1 MSNLLPFVAKKA
13 HKGVGA
19 LEALVSHYE
28 KLMTEPLENPFNPRQ
43 DPWVWGSWSW
53 PSAGR
58 FIKNEAITEFPTYT
72 ITMPPAARLPDKT
85 VLEIQALVLHAY
97 VTGFKSQGS
106 LYKLIRGLLMIEQA
120 LRTRSPIGVA
130 NFAAL
135 KVNDLN
141 NAVEIRGG
149 VVIPLSPA
157 KRMLES
163 CKIVSSGAVKNW
175 VDENQVKQA
184 AQYNWNSKS
193 LDAGNRD
200 KLPDS
205 RAVSALADYFSG
217 QPWLTWGESS
227 EGIDE
232 DHKNLLVSSVLAIF
246 CMVPSRSDEL
256 LSNLSVNGL
265 VRQPESQVGEVLG
278 ITWYADKVAMDH
290 VKWVPY
296 THSGV
301 FEAVIEEAFA
311 RLKLLTKDARAL
323 LRRWDSQR
331 PEFDAVEFEAAKREN
346 RLPKGWPWFNEKLK
360 LRYSDAMFVC
370 LKHQFHQRFNTVN
383 NVVTPI
389 TVTNF
394 RDHLRKKTIKNNW
407 SGEPIDL
414 PGFFERIGHEG
425 LSLSTDDYNTHSF
438 RHMVNTAA
446 RLGGMSE
453 FDVNLWSHRRQVGQG
468 EVYNHTTGEQ
478 RRNLIVHGDSKDRE
492 LTPQERLSQ
501 INHDHPLTRK
511 NLGIRYEV
519 IGNSFGGFTF
529 NHPLGTCIHNYA
541 ESPCLRDND
550 CVMCP
555 ENAHCKGDKRTLKNL
570 QKELDE
576 ANQFLDM
583 ATENVD
589 RRGIDKYQGRSQ
601 TLIAL
606 VDVLGDDSPLADG
619 AIVVLSP
626 DEVPK
631 SGLLERAKMAAD
643 YIKKSQPQIE
653 SDHSRATA
661 ELGVSREL
669 PNRSGDDPEDSN
681 HAGFDGGA
689 LVDGLMMDFE
699 DED

>member
-13 HKGVGA
+13 HKGGVA

-28 KLMTEPLENPFNPRQ
+28 KLMKEPLENPLNLEQ
-43 DPWVWGSWSW
+43 GPWVWGSWSW

-58 FIKNEAITEFPTYT
+58 FIKNEAIAEFPKFT
-72 ITMPPAARLPDKT
+72 IAIPSVVRLPDKT

-97 VTGFKSQGS
+97 VTGVRHQGS
-106 LYKLIRGLLMIEQA
+106 LNKLIRSLLMIEQA

-135 KVNDLN
+135 KVSDLN
-141 NAVEIRGG
+141 NAVEIKGNAG
-149 VVIPLSPA
+149 ISLAPA

-175 VDENQVKQA
+175 IDENQVKRK
-184 AQYNWNSKS
+184 AQNSWNARS
-193 LDAGNRD
+193 LNAGNRE

-217 QPWLTWGESS
+217 QPWLTRGESS
-227 EGIDE
+227 ERLDK
-232 DHKNLLVSSVLAIF
+232 DHKNPLVSSVLAIF
-246 CMVPSRSDEL
+246 CMVPSRADEL

-301 FEAVIEEAFA
+301 FEAVVEEAFA
-311 RLKLLTKDARAL
+311 RLKLITEDARAL
-323 LRRWDSQR
+323 LRRWDSLCS
-331 PEFDAVEFEAAKREN
+331 EFDAAEFEAAKRES

-370 LKHQFHQRFNTVN
+370 LKHQFHQRFNTVD

-389 TVTNF
+389 TYSKF
-394 RDHLRKKTIKNNW
+394 RDHLKQTTVKNNW
-407 SGEPIDL
+407 TGEPLVI

-425 LSLSTDDYNTHSF
+425 LLLNTNDYNTHSF

-453 FDVNLWSHRRQVGQG
+453 FDVNLWSHRRRVGQG

-492 LTPQERLSQ
+492 LTPQERLSH
-501 INHDHPLTRK
+501 INHGHPLTRK
-511 NLGIRYEV
+511 NMGVRYQV

-529 NHPLGTCIHNYA
+529 IHPLGTCIHNYA
-541 ESPCLRDND
+541 ESPCMRDND

-555 ENAHCKGDKRTLKNL
+555 ENAHCKGDKRALKNL

-619 AIVVLSP
+619 AVVILSP

-643 YIKKSQPQIE
+643 YIKKAQPQIE
-653 SDHSRATA
+653 RDHSRATA
-661 ELGVSREL
+661 ELGVSRKL
-669 PNRSGDDPEDSN
+669 PNRSGDDPEGSN

-689 LVDGLMMDFE
+689 LVDDLMMDFE